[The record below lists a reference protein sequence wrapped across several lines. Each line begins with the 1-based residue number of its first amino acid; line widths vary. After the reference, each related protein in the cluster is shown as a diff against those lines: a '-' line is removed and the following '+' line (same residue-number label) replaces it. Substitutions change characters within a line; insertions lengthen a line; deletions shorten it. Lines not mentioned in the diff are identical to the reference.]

1 MKKITSLIMMLFIT
15 ASFSQ
20 KKANG
25 KIYIE
30 HPALEI
36 AKQFD
41 EAFVKGD
48 LETIK
53 SLVADDFAWRNPSMR
68 GRRGTLQQLLN
79 RSNYLSKNIINF
91 EISHRGTA
99 YPDVFEYK
107 EDNSVDVK
115 TYTWLTGYDKNTGVE
130 LNMPRNTNFRMTP
143 DGKKI
148 AWMSVMDD
156 QLLWNKAYDAYE
168 TKKNGVIYK
177 DHPYV
182 TKVRLLIQ
190 AYQAMDFEKVRS
202 MYNESTRFYD
212 VMNSGIDEFKTLE
225 EEFSSIDEYMNAFEI
240 VDIRESGFP
249 DVLDYEGNGAVVI
262 SWWVWTF
269 KNKKSGN
276 VARIKQHLHHSFNEN
291 GDIVR
296 EDYYFNPASLP
307 K

>member
-1 MKKITSLIMMLFIT
+1 MKKLLTITMMFFVLV
-15 ASFSQ
+15 SFAQ

-36 AKQFD
+36 AKKFD

-53 SLVADDFAWRNPSMR
+53 SLVSENFFWRHGSMR
-68 GRRGTLQQLLN
+68 GKSGTLEQLLS
-79 RSNYLSKNIINF
+79 RSAFLSKNIANF
-91 EISHRGTA
+91 EIIHRGGA
-99 YPDVFEYK
+99 YPDAFEYK

-115 TYTWLTGYDKNTGVE
+115 TYAWMMGYDVNTGVE
-130 LNMPRNTNFRMTP
+130 INMPRNANFRMTP

-148 AWMSVMDD
+148 AWMSVLDD
-156 QLLWNKAYDAYE
+156 RLLWSKAYNAYE
-168 TKKNGVIYK
+168 TIKNGEIYK

-182 TKVRLLIQ
+182 SKVRLLIQ
-190 AYQAMDFEKVRS
+190 AYQEMDYEKVKS
-202 MYNESTRFYD
+202 MYTESTQFYD
-212 VMNSGIDEFKTLE
+212 VMNSGINEFKTLE
-225 EEFSSIDEYMNAFEI
+225 QEFASINDINNNYEVI
-240 VDIRESGFP
+240 DIRESGYP
-249 DVLDYEGNGAVVI
+249 DALDYEGNGAVVI

-276 VARIKQHLHHSFNEN
+276 TASIMQHLQHSFNEK

-296 EDYYFNPASLP
+296 EDYYYNPALMP

>member
-1 MKKITSLIMMLFIT
+1 MMLFIT

-269 KNKKSGN
+269 KNKK
-276 VARIKQHLHHSFNEN
+276 I
-291 GDIVR
+291 R
-296 EDYYFNPASLP
+296 ECC
-307 K
+307 